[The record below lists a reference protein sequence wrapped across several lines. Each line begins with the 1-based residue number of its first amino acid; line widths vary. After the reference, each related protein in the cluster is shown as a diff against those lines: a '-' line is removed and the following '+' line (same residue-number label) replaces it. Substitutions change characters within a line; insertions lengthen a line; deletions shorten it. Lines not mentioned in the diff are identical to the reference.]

1 MKKIILSA
9 ILVVAVYLVWSINSA
24 VPTNN
29 TLTISG
35 PFEFHGTDMAKDGH
49 IYSRLGVTQSL
60 TRLKTTGE
68 VVPLLAESW
77 SVDENGTRWQF
88 QIRQG
93 VKFHDGQS
101 LNAKDVAASLQRAK
115 TMPGVF
121 AKVPVDAIHAEGQNL
136 EIVLERPYLP
146 LLNTLAH
153 FSLGI
158 LSADSF
164 DAEGN
169 IVQFNATGPY
179 QVVELVA
186 PHKVS
191 LTRFNDYWSNK
202 ASIENVEYLAGH
214 RSESRALQVQS
225 GQTDIAYTIDA
236 ISKQNLESTDNVSVQ
251 SVNLP
256 RTVLLKVNNH
266 HPYLSDPKARQA
278 ISLAINRE
286 GIASN
291 VLYAPG
297 SEAYQLF
304 SSSQNEWHIE
314 QHNPK
319 RNLELSRQLLAD
331 LGWEKGSDGMLQRN
345 GKPFKLTLVTYS
357 DRPELPMIATAL
369 QNQLLD
375 IGVQIDV
382 SIDNSSVI
390 PAGHHDNTL
399 ELALIARN
407 FGMTG
412 SPLPVLY
419 KDFTNKKGSDWG
431 HMNWHSQQL
440 QDDLTKLV
448 SASDSSQQYK
458 LTQGV
463 ATILAQ
469 ELPVIPIVYS
479 SQHVAYNKSLKGL
492 VIDPFEIDYR
502 LSELSFND

>member
-1 MKKIILSA
+1 MKKIIFAA
-9 ILVVAVYLVWSINSA
+9 IAMIAVNLVWSINSTK
-24 VPTNN
+24 PTNN

-60 TRLKTTGE
+60 TQLKTTGE
-68 VVPLLAESW
+68 VVPLLAERW
-77 SVDENGTRWQF
+77 SVSENGTRWRF
-88 QIRQG
+88 EIRQG

-101 LNAKDVAASLQRAK
+101 LGAKDVAASLLRAK

-121 AKVPVDAIHAEGQNL
+121 AKVPVKAINAQGQNL
-136 EIVLERPYLP
+136 EIVLETPYLP

-164 DAEGN
+164 DSEGN

-191 LTRFNDYWSNK
+191 LTRFDDYWGNK
-202 ASIENVEYLAGH
+202 ASIEKVEYLAGH

-236 ISKQNLESTDNVSVQ
+236 ISKQNLENTDNVAVQ

-304 SSSQNEWHIE
+304 SSSQNEWHVE

-319 RNLELSRQLLAD
+319 RDLELSRQLLAE
-331 LGWEKGSDGMLQRN
+331 LGWKKGDDGMLQRE

-375 IGVQIDV
+375 IGVQIEV

-431 HMNWHSQQL
+431 HMNWHSEQL
-440 QDDLTKLV
+440 QNDLTKLV
-448 SASDSSQQYK
+448 SASDPAQQHQ
-458 LTQGV
+458 LTQSI
-463 ATILAQ
+463 ATVLAK

-479 SQHVAYNKSLKGL
+479 SQHVAYNKSLTGL
-492 VIDPFEIDYR
+492 VVDPFEIDYR

>member
-440 QDDLTKLV
+440 QNDLTKLV
-448 SASDSSQQYK
+448 SASDSSQQHK

>member
-1 MKKIILSA
+1 MKKIIFAA
-9 ILVVAVYLVWSINSA
+9 IAMIAVYLVWSINSA
-24 VPTNN
+24 KPTNN

-60 TRLKTTGE
+60 TQLKTTGE
-68 VVPLLAESW
+68 VVPLLAERW

-88 QIRQG
+88 EIRQG

-101 LNAKDVAASLQRAK
+101 LSAKDVAASLLRAK

-121 AKVPVDAIHAEGQNL
+121 AKVPVKAINAQGQNL
-136 EIVLERPYLP
+136 EIVLETPYLP

-153 FSLGI
+153 FSLGV

-164 DAEGN
+164 DSEGN
-169 IVQFNATGPY
+169 IVHFNATGPY

-191 LTRFNDYWSNK
+191 LTRFNDYWGNK
-202 ASIENVEYLAGH
+202 ASIEKVEYLAGH

-236 ISKQNLESTDNVSVQ
+236 ISKQNLENTDNVAVQ

-304 SSSQNEWHIE
+304 SSSQNEWHVD
-314 QHNPK
+314 QHKPK
-319 RNLELSRQLLAD
+319 RNLELSRQLLTE
-331 LGWEKGSDGMLQRN
+331 LGWRKGDNGILQRE

-375 IGVQIDV
+375 IGVQIEV

-431 HMNWHSQQL
+431 HMNWHSEQL
-440 QDDLTKLV
+440 QNDLTKLV
-448 SASDSSQQYK
+448 SVSDPAQQHQ
-458 LTQGV
+458 LTQSI
-463 ATILAQ
+463 ATVLAQ

-479 SQHVAYNKSLKGL
+479 SQHVAYNKSLTGL
-492 VIDPFEIDYR
+492 VVDPFEIDYR